1 MFVVGKRL
9 TEAAAQQQFRGL
21 RPLEL
26 ATKPRVHPD
35 EGLALEEAEQA
46 VREVANAG
54 YEFIVLKAVAIAR
67 PKDVPTEVVRL
78 DV

>member
-35 EGLALEEAEQA
+35 EGLALEEAEKLCKQ
-46 VREVANAG
+46 NAG
-54 YEFIVLKAVAIAR
+54 YEFIVLKAVAVAR

>member
-21 RPLEL
+21 RSLEL
-26 ATKPRVHPD
+26 TTKPRVHPD
-35 EGLALEEAEQA
+35 EGLALEEAEKLCKSH
-46 VREVANAG
+46 AG